1 MHQCTLKLFNEKDY
15 LPVKLYKPWVT
26 YFRQLKQIS
35 SNISHKIAINQSK
48 QIREQQ
54 IKDLVDISP
63 DKKDNLIT
71 IRQNSK

>member
-35 SNISHKIAINQSK
+35 SNISNKIAINQSK
-48 QIREQQ
+48 QMREQQ

-63 DKKDNLIT
+63 EKKDNLIT
-71 IRQNSK
+71 IRQNTK